1 MKILN
6 ETKVNGKIK
15 KIVKVKTPA
24 MMSDD
29 CKLKQM
35 FSGWYI
41 PKEST
46 LIYFNFAYHR
56 RWMNK
61 FWPCLTAREI
71 DNMGLTEPVIKE
83 KDKGTDK
90 IIKKYKDKIKKLK
103 DFKWDGI
110 NGINVD
116 YDDLYA
122 LGWMRINLH
131 GGELTI
137 THDSKNTDAAKNLL
151 LWCSEQKMLVSSAT
165 IYDNSHYT
173 SIDLTGEEFKELAA
187 TINTKNVTGDLID
200 QVRNQMFGPGFY
212 TDEKITFADVVN
224 FLLEKK

>member
-6 ETKVNGKIK
+6 ETKVDGKIK

-24 MMSDD
+24 MMSDSA
-29 CKLKQM
+29 KLKQS

-41 PKEST
+41 PKESM
-46 LIYFNFAYHR
+46 LIYFNFGYHR
-56 RWMNK
+56 RWMNR
-61 FWPCLTAREI
+61 FWPGLNAR
-71 DNMGLTEPVIKE
+71 DVASRGLTEPAIKE

-103 DFKWDGI
+103 DFKWDGL
-110 NGINVD
+110 NAVNVD
-116 YDDLYA
+116 YEDLYA
-122 LGWMRINLH
+122 LGWMRINLYSK
-131 GGELTI
+131 ELTI
-137 THDSKNTDAAKNLL
+137 THDSKNPDAAKNLL
-151 LWCSEQKMLVSSAT
+151 LWCSEQKMPVFSAT

-173 SIDLTGEEFKELAA
+173 SIDLTGEEFKQLSA